1 MFIGFDYRKVLSPI
15 RGRGRQLLTFSSST
29 PRIIQTT
36 QRHRKVVILD
46 NGLVQITFSNPGGDV
61 IGIKY
66 NKIKNLLETH
76 NKYSNRG
83 YWDIEWG
90 EGTTSGKA
98 NNYDK
103 IEGRHFEI
111 IKADENQIE
120 ISFVKKWNDSS
131 HIFPVNMDKRYIML
145 RDYPGFYTYGI
156 LDHPK
161 EAPATQ
167 ISVVRAAFKLQGKK
181 FNYMAISDD
190 RQRTMPSALDRI
202 KGQKLAY
209 AEAVLLTRPTNPD
222 LKGEVDDKYQYSSD
236 HKDIRVHG
244 WISSNPSVGFWIIT
258 PSQEF
263 LTAGPMKQELTSH
276 VGPTSLSVFLSCHYV
291 GKDLMV
297 KLEKGET
304 WRKVFGPISIYLNSV
319 SNNPNPHSL
328 LWDNAKSQAEEE
340 VAKWPYSFIDSKDYP
355 LSNQRGSVTGQ
366 LYVFDRF
373 LNKNKIKAQ
382 FAYVG
387 LAAPGKVGS
396 WQWENKGYQFW
407 SQADKK
413 GNFIIKNV
421 RPGNYNLY
429 AWAPGVI
436 GDYVYNKTI
445 TIEPGSKINLNNL
458 VYVPP
463 RNGPTLW
470 EIGIPDRTASEFY
483 VPDPLTNV
491 TNRLFTNKEKHR
503 FRQYGLWDRYTDLYP
518 DKDLIYTIGVN
529 DYRKDWFFA
538 HVNRKLQ
545 NGTYQQ
551 TTWQVK
557 FILEEVMWSR
567 DYTLQLALASAST
580 SDLQVRFNE
589 LNTYRPIF
597 STHLL
602 GRDNSIARHGIH
614 GTYWIYSISI
624 SSNWLR
630 QGENI
635 LYLTQSRSLGPFG
648 GILYDYLRFEAPS
661 QTQ

>member
-1 MFIGFDYRKVLSPI
+1 MEIQNWSKRISVILGSSLCVIFLLWMLLCSSSTTSSQTNTIRPIRKVLESSI
-15 RGRGRQLLTFSSST
+15 RGRELLSSSSA
-29 PRIIQTT
+29 PRIIHTT
-36 QRHRKVVILD
+36 QRHKKVIVLD
-46 NGLVQITFSNPGGDV
+46 NGLVQISFSNPGGDV

-66 NKIKNLLETH
+66 NNMNNLLEPH

-103 IEGRHFEI
+103 IEGTHFEI
-111 IKADENQIE
+111 IEADENHIE

-131 HIFPVNMDKRYIML
+131 RIFPVNMDKRFIML
-145 RDYPGFYTYGI
+145 RNYSGFYTYGI
-156 LDHPK
+156 LEHPK

-167 ISVVRAAFKLQGKK
+167 ISVVRAAFKLQRKK

-190 RQRTMPSALDRI
+190 RQRTMPSASDRT
-202 KGQKLAY
+202 KGKRLAY
-209 AEAVLLTRPTNPD
+209 AEAVVLTRPSNPD
-222 LKGEVDDKYQYSSD
+222 LKGE
-236 HKDIRVHG
+236 ILG
-244 WISSNPSVGFWIIT
+244 SNPSVGFWVIT
-258 PSQEF
+258 PSHEF

-304 WRKVFGPISIYLNSV
+304 WK
-319 SNNPNPHSL
+319 
-328 LWDNAKSQAEEE
+328 
-340 VAKWPYSFIDSKDYP
+340 KDYP
-355 LSNQRGSVTGQ
+355 LSDQRGSVIGQ
-366 LYVFDRF
+366 LFVKDRY
-373 LNKNKIKAQ
+373 LNKNNIHAK

-387 LAAPGKVGS
+387 LAAPGNAGS

-407 SQADKK
+407 SQADEK

-429 AWAPGVI
+429 AWVPGVI

-445 TIEPGSKINLNNL
+445 TIQPGSKINLNNL
-458 VYVPP
+458 LYQPP

-483 VPDPLTNV
+483 VPHPLSNV
-491 TNRLFTNKEKHR
+491 TNRLFIDKESHR

-518 DKDLIYTIGVN
+518 EKDLEYTVGVN

-538 HVNRKLQ
+538 HVNRKLE
-545 NGTYQQ
+545 NGTYRQ

-557 FILEEVMWSR
+557 FNLENVVQSKS
-567 DYTLQLALASAST
+567 YTLQLALASASA
-580 SDLQVRFNE
+580 SDLQVRMNE
-589 LNTYRPIF
+589 RNTYSPIF

-614 GTYWIYSISI
+614 GTYWMFSINI
-624 SSNWLR
+624 SGYWLR
-630 QGENI
+630 QGQNI
-635 LYLTQSRSLGPFG
+635 LYLTSSRALGPFG
-648 GILYDYLRFEAPS
+648 GVLYDYLRFEAPS
-661 QTQ
+661 QT

>member
-1 MFIGFDYRKVLSPI
+1 MEIQNWSKRISVILGSSLCVIFLLWMLLCSSSTTSSQTNTIRPIRKVLESSI
-15 RGRGRQLLTFSSST
+15 RGRELLSSSSSA
-29 PRIIQTT
+29 PRIIHTT
-36 QRHRKVVILD
+36 QRHKKVIVLD
-46 NGLVQITFSNPGGDV
+46 NGLVQISFSNPGGDV

-66 NKIKNLLETH
+66 NNMNNLLEPH

-103 IEGRHFEI
+103 IEGTHFEI
-111 IKADENQIE
+111 IEADENHIE

-131 HIFPVNMDKRYIML
+131 RIFPVNMDKRFIML
-145 RDYPGFYTYGI
+145 RNYSGFYTYGI
-156 LDHPK
+156 LEHPK

-167 ISVVRAAFKLQGKK
+167 ISVVRAAFKLQRKK

-190 RQRTMPSALDRI
+190 RQRTMPSASDRT
-202 KGQKLAY
+202 KGKRLAY
-209 AEAVLLTRPTNPD
+209 AEAVVLTRPSNPD

-244 WISSNPSVGFWIIT
+244 WISSNPSVGFWVIT
-258 PSQEF
+258 PSHEF

-304 WRKVFGPISIYLNSV
+304 WKKVYGPISIFLNSA
-319 SNNPNPHSL
+319 SNNPNPESSL
-328 LWDNAKSQAEEE
+328 WNHAKAQAEEE
-340 VAKWPYSFIDSKDYP
+340 VAKWPYSFINSKDYP
-355 LSNQRGSVTGQ
+355 LSDQRGSVIGQ
-366 LYVFDRF
+366 LFVKDRY
-373 LNKNKIKAQ
+373 LNKNNIHAK

-387 LAAPGKVGS
+387 LAAPGNAGS

-407 SQADKK
+407 SQADEK

-429 AWAPGVI
+429 AWVPGVI
-436 GDYVYNKTI
+436 GDYVYYKTI
-445 TIEPGSKINLNNL
+445 TIQPE
-458 VYVPP
+458 
-463 RNGPTLW
+463 
-470 EIGIPDRTASEFY
+470 
-483 VPDPLTNV
+483 
-491 TNRLFTNKEKHR
+491 
-503 FRQYGLWDRYTDLYP
+503 
-518 DKDLIYTIGVN
+518 
-529 DYRKDWFFA
+529 
-538 HVNRKLQ
+538 
-545 NGTYQQ
+545 NGTYRQ

-557 FILEEVMWSR
+557 FNLENVVQSKS
-567 DYTLQLALASAST
+567 YTLQLALASASA
-580 SDLQVRFNE
+580 SDLQVRMNE
-589 LNTYRPIF
+589 RNTYSPIF

-614 GTYWIYSISI
+614 GTYWMFSINI
-624 SSNWLR
+624 SGYWLR
-630 QGENI
+630 QGQNI
-635 LYLTQSRSLGPFG
+635 LYLTSSRALGPFG
-648 GILYDYLRFEAPS
+648 GVLYDYLRFEAPS
-661 QTQ
+661 QT